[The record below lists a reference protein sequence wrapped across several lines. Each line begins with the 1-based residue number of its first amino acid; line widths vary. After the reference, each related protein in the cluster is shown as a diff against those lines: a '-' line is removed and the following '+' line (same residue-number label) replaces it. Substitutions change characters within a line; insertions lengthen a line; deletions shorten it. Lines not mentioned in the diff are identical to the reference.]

1 MTTLALA
8 APGTG
13 LSSRLRAA
21 HGARTA
27 PGAGPA
33 PRVRRG
39 SAAPGAALRL
49 GTAAPTAPRVL
60 DAARLGDHLDRLYRA
75 ALGLTGSPADAE
87 DLVQDVYVRV
97 LAKPR
102 LVSAGDDLGYLLR
115 VLRNTFIS
123 GRRTAARRPATATA
137 PEDLERFE
145 ATRARDPERAFEAR
159 ELYARIAD
167 LPEHQR
173 DVLVAVDLIGLSY
186 KEAADSLGVPAGTIM
201 SRLFRARQALAG

>member
-1 MTTLALA
+1 MTTYSLA
-8 APGTG
+8 APRHP
-13 LSSRLRAA
+13 RLR
-21 HGARTA
+21 
-27 PGAGPA
+27 PA

-39 SAAPGAALRL
+39 STAPGAAVRL
-49 GTAAPTAPRVL
+49 GAAAPAAPRVL

-102 LVSAGDDLGYLLR
+102 TVNAGDDLGYLLR

-123 GRRTAARRPATATA
+123 SRRTAARRPATATA

-145 ATRARDPERAFEAR
+145 AARASDPEKALEAR
-159 ELYARIAD
+159 ELYARIAA

-186 KEAADSLGVPAGTIM
+186 KEAADNLGVPAGTIM